1 MTNEQPIDD
10 FDRGIAGVA
19 RVYGEADVTID
30 DIIEQVVLPNEGGYV
45 NDSRDAG
52 GATNFGITEA
62 VARQNGYTGPMR
74 DMPRSFAVEVY
85 RRRYA
90 DAPGFT
96 AIGAISM
103 PVARELIDTGV
114 NMGPKVAA
122 TFLQRALNGLNRNG
136 QDYADI
142 TVDGDAGPA
151 TRAALSAYLAKRG
164 PEGEKRLLALLNAEQ
179 GERYLSLAEGRAA
192 NEAFLYGWLA
202 RIEAA

>member
-1 MTNEQPIDD
+1 M
-10 FDRGIAGVA
+10 
-19 RVYGEADVTID
+19 TID
-30 DIIEQVVLPNEGGYV
+30 DIIANVVLSNEGGYV

-52 GATNFGITEA
+52 GETNFGITVA
-62 VARQNGYTGPMR
+62 TARQQGYAGPMR
-74 DMPRSFAVEVY
+74 DMPRSFAIEVY
-85 RRRYA
+85 RRQYA

-103 PVARELIDTGV
+103 PIARELIDTGV

-122 TFLQRALNGLNRNG
+122 TFLQRALNGLNNQGR
-136 QDYADI
+136 DYADLI
-142 TVDGDAGPA
+142 VDGSAGAA

-164 PEGEKRLLALLNAEQ
+164 AEGERRLLALLNAEQ
-179 GERYLSLAEGRAA
+179 GERYLTLAEGRAA